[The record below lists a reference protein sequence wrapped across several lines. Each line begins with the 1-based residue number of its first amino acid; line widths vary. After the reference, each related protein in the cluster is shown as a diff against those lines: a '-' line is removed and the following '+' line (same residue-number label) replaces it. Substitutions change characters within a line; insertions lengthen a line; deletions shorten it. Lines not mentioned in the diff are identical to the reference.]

1 MQKSK
6 ISVEMRNLFCY
17 NVITTEREVIK
28 KHRIVKLSICKRF
41 KGGV

>member
-6 ISVEMRNLFCY
+6 ISVEIQNLFCY
-17 NVITTEREVIK
+17 NVITTEREVIQ
-28 KHRIVKLSICKRF
+28 KHRIVKLSVCKRF